1 MYFQAVVLALGGDAR
16 MTKRGASEAGQ
27 RGKINVGSFVRHGCT
42 KAEVRVRL
50 SNVVDDAGLAFRP
63 DVYGAAIVMER
74 TIHVAPGSGQ
84 VNSRHVV
91 KSAGG
96 RIIYEQSKLAAMLKV
111 VIHSDTVLSQ
121 T

>member
-1 MYFQAVVLALGGDAR
+1 MRPISQAVVLALGGDAR

-42 KAEVRVRL
+42 RAEVRVRL

-74 TIHVAPGSGQ
+74 TIHLAPGGQ

-96 RIIYEQSKLAAMLKV
+96 RIVYEQSEL
-111 VIHSDTVLSQ
+111 Q
-121 T
+121 